1 MPKSHS
7 FHGGGCGCTQGGTYG
22 GSEASDNVTSG
33 ITDAQLAMPQDS
45 GIGNGVTGGGG
56 WFGPANPN
64 IGGYRSAVPASS
76 YAGGAKKAA
85 PKKAKPAT
93 KKTKP
98 ASASKKTKPAA
109 KKPAKAAAT
118 KAKPR
123 KTK

>member
-22 GSEASDNVTSG
+22 GSEASDNVMSG
-33 ITDAQLAMPQDS
+33 ITDAQLSMAQDS
-45 GIGNGVTGGGG
+45 GIGNGLTGGGG
-56 WFGPANPN
+56 WFGPSHPN
-64 IGGYRSAVPASS
+64 ASGYRSAVPASS
-76 YAGGAKKAA
+76 YVGGAKKAA
-85 PKKAKPAT
+85 TKKAKPAT
-93 KKTKP
+93 KKP
-98 ASASKKTKPAA
+98 ATKKTKPAA